1 MKDWKPL
8 ISNDGHSLVLNK
20 KYYLYPNDIIVNCIK
35 INKGSSEFATEDY
48 AVGTDE
54 IGDYQSGDTYSLN
67 RHEISMY
74 IFRDRRN
81 LLKHKLDEYRLQID
95 TLNIKRSKIIE
106 ELNDSK

>member
-81 LLKHKLDEYRLQID
+81 LLKRKLEDYLLKLDKLRMECDNIREQI
-95 TLNIKRSKIIE
+95 
-106 ELNDSK
+106 NDN